1 MKKCP
6 NCNEKTIPQK
16 WILFGKANGQKGRCY
31 QCENCNANIKKTR
44 IFGFLEDIL
53 YSDIGLILIG
63 LSLITGFSRIT
74 SSFFLSVILSVTT
87 MVCLQL
93 LINQFSALN
102 IADESYCRGDMTK
115 IGAFFGL
122 IVMGGIITYM
132 LYFFVIQPFLR

>member
-16 WILFGKANGQKGRCY
+16 WILFGKANAQKGRCY

-44 IFGFLEDIL
+44 IFGFLEYVL

-63 LSLITGFSRIT
+63 LGLIAGFSRIT
-74 SSFFLSVILSVTT
+74 SSFFLSVILSLTT
-87 MVCLQL
+87 IVCLHL
-93 LINQFSALN
+93 LINQFSVLN

-122 IVMGGIITYM
+122 IAMICIIGYM
-132 LYFFVIQPFLR
+132 IYFFILQPFF